1 MIQWY
6 VDATVK
12 MEPTMTCILRVIQSA
27 NKCSNIYKT
36 QQFIITRITLS
47 NWLQTNYRL
56 HHSYLANY
64 FYQLLHTQ
72 KMRNHTKI
80 QL

>member
-1 MIQWY
+1 MIQSEWY
-6 VDATVK
+6 ADATLK

-27 NKCSNIYKT
+27 PNMYKT
-36 QQFIITRITLS
+36 QQFVITRITLS

-56 HHSYLANY
+56 HHGYLANY

-72 KMRNHTKI
+72 KMRKHAKM
-80 QL
+80 